1 MQLSQAPS
9 RGCGARRVR
18 PFTSRMPARVCI
30 RAQAGEGGP
39 STQPQPTPAAGT
51 PAARPAAAAAPGP
64 RPAGAPRPMPPG
76 ARPGA
81 PGPRPGPG
89 GPARPGVMLGPDG
102 QPLEVVPV
110 EKTGDD
116 AWAGVARVDRGSTD
130 AFDLQS
136 ALVLAAGDAAALL
149 LFAAAGRSNHGEA
162 TQAVD
167 ALGTALPFI
176 IGWFATAPF
185 LGGFGA
191 EARKKGVPAAAA
203 TAAKCWA
210 AGVPLG
216 LVIRGLSRGY
226 VPPVPFIGVSM
237 AVTGVLLVG
246 WRSALAAATKPDEP
260 DSLKARKDKRGNPF
274 EFLELLMSLTKRW

>member
-1 MQLSQAPS
+1 MQLSQASS
-9 RGCGARRVR
+9 RGCAAHRVR
-18 PFTSRMPARVCI
+18 PFTSRMPACVCI

-39 STQPQPTPAAGT
+39 SPQPTPAPAAGA
-51 PAARPAAAAAPGP
+51 PSARPAAAAAPGP
-64 RPAGAPRPMPPG
+64 RPGAAPRPTPPGGRPMPP
-76 ARPGA
+76 
-81 PGPRPGPG
+81 PRPGPG
-89 GPARPGVMLGPDG
+89 GPGRPGVMLGPDG
-102 QPLEVVPV
+102 KPLEVVPV
-110 EKTGDD
+110 ESTGED
-116 AWAGVARVDRGSTD
+116 AWAGVARVDRGADS

-136 ALVLAAGDAAALL
+136 ALLLAAGDAAALL

-162 TQAVD
+162 TQAAD

-176 IGWFATAPF
+176 IGWFATAPL

-191 EARKKGVPAAAA
+191 DARKKGVPAAAA

-216 LVIRGLSRGY
+216 LVIRGLTRGY

-237 AVTGVLLVG
+237 AVTAVLLVG
-246 WRSALAAATKPDEP
+246 WRSALAATTKPDEP